1 MITIS
6 GKISS
11 KILTGEETMSISI
24 LYHSQGISDY
34 SYYRTIYEGGEIIYK
49 IRPQP
54 RLIRC
59 PICGSKDVSP
69 RGSVMRR
76 IMLLPTGTHKNFAEV
91 DIPRVWCPSCAKL
104 RQIKPVF
111 VDEQRSYSRAFE
123 RYVIALCEI
132 MTVQDVAVHLGISWG
147 TVKDIHKRRLLK
159 KYGTPSLKKLRS
171 IAIDEISIGAGHRY
185 LTVVLNLENGAVV
198 FAGDGKGSDAL
209 LHFWKQLGRRKGH
222 IKSVA
227 VDMSPAYTKAVR
239 ENLPKATLVY
249 DHFHVIKL
257 YNEKLTSLRRSQYYA
272 THDADK
278 KAMLKRTRWILL
290 KNPANLDVSKD
301 EPERLKR
308 ALEVNEPLMKA
319 YYLKEELHRLWE
331 QENKLAAMILL
342 ASWLSMAQASGVG
355 MLKRFAKTLM
365 GHREGILSYYD
376 HKITSA
382 RIEGTNAKIRVMQRK
397 GYGFRD
403 EEYLK
408 LKILALHESK
418 RAYAA

>member
-1 MITIS
+1 
-6 GKISS
+6 
-11 KILTGEETMSISI
+11 MSISI

-34 SYYRTIYEGGEIIYK
+34 SYQRIFYRGGAIIYK
-49 IRPQP
+49 INPQS

-69 RGSVMRR
+69 RGSVTRR
-76 IMLLPTGTHKNFAEV
+76 IMLLPTGTHQNFAEV
-91 DIPRVWCPSCAKL
+91 DIPRVWCPSCEKL
-104 RQIKPVF
+104 RQIRPVF
-111 VDEQRSYSRAFE
+111 AEEQRSYSRAFE
-123 RYVIALCEI
+123 RYAIDLCEMMPI
-132 MTVQDVAVHLGISWG
+132 KDVAAHLGVSWG
-147 TVKDIHKRRLLK
+147 TIKDIHKRRLVK
-159 KYGTPSLKKLRS
+159 KYGTPSLKGLRS

-198 FAGDGKGSDAL
+198 FVGDGKGSEAL
-209 LHFWKQLGRRKGH
+209 LPFWKRLGRRKKH

-239 ENLPKATLVY
+239 ENLPKAALVY

-257 YNEKLTSLRRSQYYA
+257 YNEKLTALRRSQYHA
-272 THDADK
+272 TKDADE
-278 KAMLKRTRWILL
+278 KALLKGTKWILL
-290 KNPANLDVSKD
+290 KNSANLDESKN
-301 EPERLKR
+301 EPQRLKR

-319 YYLKEELHRLWE
+319 YYLKEELHNLWE

-342 ASWLSMAQASGVG
+342 ASWVSMAQASGVE
-355 MLKRFAKTLM
+355 MLKRFSKTLM
-365 GHREGILSYYD
+365 RHRDGILNYYD

-418 RAYAA
+418 RPYAA

>member
-1 MITIS
+1 
-6 GKISS
+6 
-11 KILTGEETMSISI
+11 MSISI
-24 LYHSQGISDY
+24 LYHSQGINDY
-34 SYYRTIYEGGEIIYK
+34 SYQRTFYEGGAIIYK
-49 IRPQP
+49 INPQS

-59 PICGSKDVSP
+59 PICGSKDVSA
-69 RGSVMRR
+69 RGSVTRR
-76 IMLLPTGTHKNFAEV
+76 IMLMPTGTHQNFAEV
-91 DIPRVWCPSCAKL
+91 DIPRVWCPFCEKL

-111 VDEQRSYSRAFE
+111 ADEQRSYSRAFE
-123 RYVIALCEI
+123 RYAIDLCEMMPI
-132 MTVQDVAVHLGISWG
+132 RDVARHLGVSWG
-147 TVKDIHKRRLLK
+147 TIKEIHKRRLVK
-159 KYGTPSLKKLRS
+159 KYGAPSLKGLRS

-198 FAGDGKGSDAL
+198 FVGDGKGSDAL
-209 LHFWKQLGRRKGH
+209 LPFWKRLGRGKKH

-239 ENLPKATLVY
+239 ENLPKAALVY

-257 YNEKLTSLRRSQYYA
+257 YNEQLTALRRSQYHA
-272 THDADK
+272 THGADE
-278 KAMLKRTRWILL
+278 KAMLKGTKWILL
-290 KNPANLDVSKD
+290 KNPSNLDESKN

-319 YYLKEELHRLWE
+319 YYLKEELHSLWE
-331 QENKLAAMILL
+331 QENKLAAMVLL
-342 ASWLSMAQASGVG
+342 ASWISMAQASVVG
-355 MLKRFAKTLM
+355 MLKRFAKTLIR
-365 GHREGILSYYD
+365 HRDGILSYYD

-418 RAYAA
+418 RYYAA

>member
-1 MITIS
+1 
-6 GKISS
+6 
-11 KILTGEETMSISI
+11 MSISI

-34 SYYRTIYEGGEIIYK
+34 SYQRTFYEGGAIIYK
-49 IRPQP
+49 INPQP

-59 PICGSKDVSP
+59 PICGSRDVSP
-69 RGSVMRR
+69 RGSVTRR
-76 IMLLPTGTHKNFAEV
+76 IMLLPTGTHQNFAEV
-91 DIPRVWCPSCAKL
+91 DIPRVWCPSCEKL
-104 RQIKPVF
+104 RQIRPVF
-111 VDEQRSYSRAFE
+111 ADEQRSYSRAFE
-123 RYVIALCEI
+123 RYVIGLCEI
-132 MTVQDVAVHLGISWG
+132 MPIQDVATHLGVSWG
-147 TVKDIHKRRLLK
+147 TIKDIHKRRLVK
-159 KYGTPSLKKLRS
+159 KYSVPSLKGLRS

-185 LTVVLNLENGAVV
+185 LTVVLNLESGAVV
-198 FAGDGKGSDAL
+198 FVGDGKGSDAL
-209 LHFWKQLGRRKGH
+209 VPFWKRLGRRKRR

-239 ENLPKATLVY
+239 ENLPKAALVY

-257 YNEKLTSLRRSQYYA
+257 YNEKLTALRRSQYHA
-272 THDADK
+272 THDADE
-278 KAMLKRTRWILL
+278 KALLKGTKWILL
-290 KNPANLDVSKD
+290 KNSANLDESKN

-319 YYLKEELHRLWE
+319 YYLKEELHNLWE

-342 ASWLSMAQASGVG
+342 ASWVSMAQASGVG

-365 GHREGILSYYD
+365 RHRDGILSYYD

-418 RAYAA
+418 RSYAA